1 MDYHV
6 KDAEVKLTEVKESI
20 IDMLNA
26 NLLLN
31 QVDRDLGTGKVVR
44 GERLEL

>member
-1 MDYHV
+1 VDYHV